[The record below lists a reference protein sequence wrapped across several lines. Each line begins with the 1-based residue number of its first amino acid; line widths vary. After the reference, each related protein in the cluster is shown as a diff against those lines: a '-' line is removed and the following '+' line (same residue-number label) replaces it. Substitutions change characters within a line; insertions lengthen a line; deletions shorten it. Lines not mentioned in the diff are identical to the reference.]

1 MFLDRKRKAGKHL
14 ELKVA
19 LFCVAAVVGLAGIYF
34 ESRWLTGV
42 AIVLLLAGMFIRA
55 LPSARE

>member
-19 LFCVAAVVGLAGIYF
+19 LFCVAAVVGLAPTV
-34 ESRWLTGV
+34 EER
-42 AIVLLLAGMFIRA
+42 R
-55 LPSARE
+55 